1 MNFLK
6 INIPALV
13 WTLVIFILCSMP
25 GKAIPEFSWMELLS
39 LDKLIHGFIFFVLQL
54 LYMHGFKT
62 QEKNS
67 FIRRFY
73 LEIPLIG
80 CIIYGAVLELMQ
92 FHIFSSRSGDYGDFI
107 ANSTGVITAS
117 ILYKFIENKIDF
129 FYRKL
134 GI

>member
-1 MNFLK
+1 
-6 INIPALV
+6 
-13 WTLVIFILCSMP
+13 
-25 GKAIPEFSWMELLS
+25 
-39 LDKLIHGFIFFVLQL
+39 
-54 LYMHGFKT
+54 MHGFKT

-117 ILYKFIENKIDF
+117 LLYKFIENKIDF